1 MLSKNKTRLIICR
14 NIMKKFL
21 PLILLLSSEA
31 VFSNDAKN
39 EWHNTTISDA
49 TIEKIQAAK
58 YEYKKCVGN
67 EMQKSANQVQDARK
81 ATDVIIKQC
90 ESGLAKMREIYTDA
104 KVPGVIADR
113 HLKQMRMQTTRE
125 ALQGMMFSEAT
136 RKAGN

>member
-1 MLSKNKTRLIICR
+1 
-14 NIMKKFL
+14 MKKFL
-21 PLILLLSSEA
+21 PLVLLLSSEA

-49 TIEKIQAAK
+49 TIEKIQA
-58 YEYKKCVGN
+58 E
-67 EMQKSANQVQDARK
+67 KSANQVQDARK
-81 ATDVIIKQC
+81 ATEAIMKQC

-136 RKAGN
+136 RKADN